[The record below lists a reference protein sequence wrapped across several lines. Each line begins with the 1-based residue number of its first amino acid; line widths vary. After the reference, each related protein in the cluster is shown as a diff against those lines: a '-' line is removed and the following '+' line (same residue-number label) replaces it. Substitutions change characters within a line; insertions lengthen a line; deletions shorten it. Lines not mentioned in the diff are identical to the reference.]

1 MWEVGYFSNGG
12 GEGTWDGGGKV
23 ERWKRRG
30 SAVGGGGE
38 RWGEVGKV
46 GGTIIHYLISLLYNV
61 ASMSVRVSPFQNF
74 NFFGF

>member
-1 MWEVGYFSNGG
+1 MGWRGK
-12 GEGTWDGGGKV
+12 GGKV
-23 ERWKRRG
+23 EEKRV
-30 SAVGGGGE
+30 SCVGEVGE

-61 ASMSVRVSPFQNF
+61 ASMSVRVSPFRNF

>member
-1 MWEVGYFSNGG
+1 MVGERERGM
-12 GEGTWDGGGKV
+12 EG
-23 ERWKRRG
+23 ERWKGGREEG
-30 SAVGGGGE
+30 QLCGGGGE